1 MKEKS
6 DADFFL
12 PTKNNQTTIGVEAI
26 VGSYG
31 LGFGFIFAFLGMVFF
46 VYVCELFPVDVR
58 NAGVGLSYNI
68 GILDFGLRRSGSWCV
83 TWKFKGGVRHVQGST
98 PQGTN
103 TYPSKMA
110 FWRWFSFSQ
119 DGIC

>member
-1 MKEKS
+1 MQI
-6 DADFFL
+6 FFSNE
-12 PTKNNQTTIGVEAI
+12 NNQTTIGVEAV

-68 GILDFGLRRSGSWCV
+68 GILDFGPKSEDQGDVWHGSL
-83 TWKFKGGVRHVQGST
+83 GGG
-98 PQGTN
+98 
-103 TYPSKMA
+103 
-110 FWRWFSFSQ
+110 
-119 DGIC
+119 